1 MKNKQF
7 EQILTKLIEEAKGL
21 ENEDYIK
28 EEIMKA
34 AVKAMNEI
42 ISDKKEELKAIL
54 NTWVR
59 DFPESKEEMQKEFPD
74 FFDSDNTNTYMTGI
88 EAIKAAWNGKKVRR
102 AIWGVT
108 KPEISYIALAE
119 KNRAIVQYDRC
130 GKSCGLYVFPDEYE
144 RTATDWYIVE

>member
-42 ISDKKEELKAIL
+42 IFDKKEELKAML
-54 NTWVR
+54 NTWVGAY
-59 DFPESKEEMQKEFPD
+59 PESREELLKEFPEY
-74 FFDSDNTNTYMTGI
+74 FDSDNTNTYVTKS
-88 EAIKAAWNGKKVRR
+88 EASKAAWNGKKVRR

-108 KPEISYIALAE
+108 KPEISYVTS
-119 KNRAIVQYDRC
+119 KGNAIVQYCQC
-130 GKSCGLYVFPDEYE
+130 GECCGFYIFSEEDE
-144 RTATDWYIVE
+144 RATDWYIVE